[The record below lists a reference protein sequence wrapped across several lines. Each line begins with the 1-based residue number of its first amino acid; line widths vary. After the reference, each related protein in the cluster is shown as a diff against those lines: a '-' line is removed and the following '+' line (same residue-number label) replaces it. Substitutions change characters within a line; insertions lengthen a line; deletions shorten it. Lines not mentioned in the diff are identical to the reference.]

1 MYLITTETEHTE
13 EGGQRVHIPDQ
24 DGHLRE
30 TKIRNTKN
38 TQNTQMRG
46 HQQDTKMLRIG
57 VVEKDDK
64 VLGA

>member
-1 MYLITTETEHTE
+1 MYFNVCITTEKEHTE

-24 DGHLRE
+24 DGHLRQ
-30 TKIRNTKN
+30 TRIRK
-38 TQNTQMRG
+38 TQNTQIRG